1 MLSKFIK
8 NRNKKK
14 KAMPNRQL
22 SFERPAYPI
31 QSDFYEI
38 SLEKYGGEL
47 PIHSVRMSFVLPYD
61 DWCEFSKSNLY
72 KYFQEY
78 LLELKNEITS
88 MRRKHWKKKKH
99 NKKKGDR
106 NVFNI
111 LARNGRCK
119 F

>member
-14 KAMPNRQL
+14 KAMPTRQL
-22 SFERPAYPI
+22 PFEHPAYPI

-72 KYFQEY
+72 KHFQEY
-78 LLELKNEITS
+78 LLELKKRDNL
-88 MRRKHWKKKKH
+88 HVKKALEEEKT
-99 NKKKGDR
+99 
-106 NVFNI
+106 
-111 LARNGRCK
+111 
-119 F
+119 